1 MTTTPACAIT
11 SPLQL
16 LSVQADQTAPYPLCG
31 GQHPGRICPRIVEF
45 EFHAARDTVKPG
57 ADAPGATSGAS
68 IYSRKNGK
76 AYQINQAITTYQRR

>member
-11 SPLQL
+11 LPLQL
-16 LSVQADQTAPYPLCG
+16 LSVQADQTAPYPQLEI
-31 GQHPGRICPRIVEF
+31 PSNRALTR
-45 EFHAARDTVKPG
+45 
-57 ADAPGATSGAS
+57 PGATSGAS